1 MASRLTD
8 AGVDLDSIL
17 APWHTGW
24 PQAGATGFF
33 INGVDAMNRY
43 ATLATG
49 TAAPVTGFTTDSD
62 EDFNTIFAAYGTTSV
77 IVETQPGA
85 VSGSSAAG
93 NPNGTV
99 TSGTTTCLG
108 EKGKGSY
115 TYTWHLAS
123 GSGVSFTAPTSATTA
138 VTGTVPSNSSI
149 SGTMYCTIS
158 DGTTSVNTHTVAWS
172 LTNTSPQITVIPYT
186 ANGRAALPAAAF
198 ATEGFYSDG
207 TQRYS
212 TNAAPSGAVLGYWCP
227 AGNGAAY
234 DIEATLVSG
243 TAPSSGPALNTWL
256 ELSASPNYVSWSVTN
271 NSGLGNEVS
280 CVLGISIRLH
290 SSGLV
295 VATGNIGLNA
305 ISTGTT

>member
-1 MASRLTD
+1 MASGFTVD
-8 AGVDLDSIL
+8 GIDLDLVL

-24 PQAGATGFF
+24 PQAAATGFEVA
-33 INGVDAMNRY
+33 GVDFKNRY

-49 TAAPVTGFTTDSD
+49 IAPEITGFVTDGD
-62 EDFNTIFAAYGTTSV
+62 DLNTIFAAYGTTSV
-77 IVETQPGA
+77 IIETQPGA

-186 ANGRAALPAAAF
+186 ANGRAALPATAF

-227 AGNGAAY
+227 AGNGTAY

-243 TAPSSGPALNTWL
+243 TAPSGSALNTWL

-271 NSGLGNEVS
+271 NSGLGSEVS